1 MGVPGGDADA
11 FMASFNQVKNDE
23 DAVISKTIQQVV
35 RSSRF
40 SVGPIAH
47 TRDFPCQPWKI
58 PGNLLT

>member
-40 SVGPIAH
+40 SVGP